1 MEGTGILSNFTA
13 IFCRFSMS
21 VYTPL
26 SLEEV
31 QAFAEPYGL
40 AVIDPIPIQ
49 GGLQN
54 TNYYLVD
61 QSQKQYVLTVFEELD
76 AEGAGELVPV
86 LDCLGQA
93 GVPVAVPLKHSG
105 QAIHSI
111 ADKPAQIA
119 PRLMGEHPEDA
130 SIVQIQAI
138 AQAQAKLHL
147 ALQGFPLERDFNR
160 NHQYWSEVAAQ
171 LKPQMNAD
179 DQALLAQVFQQFAQ
193 ITQQHPD
200 RPTGFIH
207 SDLFRDNTLFEGD
220 QLQGILDFYELNQDE
235 WLFDIAISIND
246 FCTAYPQA
254 HLDQAKAD
262 AFLAAYQRIR
272 TLTEDELACLNI
284 FLAMAACR
292 FWSMRL
298 QVAQKNAEHGRTG
311 DDILQKNPL
320 EMRMMLQDRLQ
331 RITA

>member
-1 MEGTGILSNFTA
+1 
-13 IFCRFSMS
+13 MS

-40 AVIDPIPIQ
+40 AVIDLIPIQ
-49 GGLQN
+49 GGIQN
-54 TNYYLVD
+54 TNYFLVD

-86 LDCLGQA
+86 LDCLGEA

-105 QAIHSI
+105 QAIHTI

-130 SIVQIQAI
+130 SIIQIQAI

-160 NHQYWSEVAAQ
+160 NHQYWSDVAEQ
-171 LKPQMNAD
+171 LKPQMNAQ
-179 DQALLAQVFQQFAQ
+179 DQKLLAQVFQQFAA

-254 HLDQAKAD
+254 YLDQAKAD
-262 AFLAAYQRIR
+262 AFLAAYQSIR
-272 TLTEDELACLNI
+272 PLTVDELACLNI

-298 QVAQKNAEHGRTG
+298 QVAQKNAAQGRTG
-311 DDILQKNPL
+311 DDILQKDPL

>member
-1 MEGTGILSNFTA
+1 
-13 IFCRFSMS
+13 MS

-40 AVIDPIPIQ
+40 AVIDLIPIQ
-49 GGLQN
+49 GGIQN
-54 TNYYLVD
+54 TNYFLVD
-61 QSQKQYVLTVFEELD
+61 QSQKHYVLTVFEELD

-86 LDCLGQA
+86 LDCLGEA

-130 SIVQIQAI
+130 SIIQIQAI

-160 NHQYWSEVAAQ
+160 NHQYWSDVAEQ
-171 LKPQMNAD
+171 LKPQMNAQ
-179 DQALLAQVFQQFAQ
+179 DQELLAQVFQQFAQ
-193 ITQQHPD
+193 ITQLHPD
-200 RPTGFIH
+200 RPMGFIH

-262 AFLAAYQRIR
+262 AFLAAYQSIR
-272 TLTEDELACLNI
+272 PLTVDELACLNI

-298 QVAQKNAEHGRTG
+298 QVAQKNAEQGRTG
-311 DDILQKNPL
+311 DDILQKDPL

>member
-1 MEGTGILSNFTA
+1 
-13 IFCRFSMS
+13 MS

-40 AVIDPIPIQ
+40 AVIDLIPIQ
-49 GGLQN
+49 GGIQN
-54 TNYYLVD
+54 TNYFLVD
-61 QSQKQYVLTVFEELD
+61 QSQKHYVLTVFEELD

-86 LDCLGQA
+86 LDCLGEA

-130 SIVQIQAI
+130 SIIQIQAI

-160 NHQYWSEVAAQ
+160 NHQYWSDVAEQ
-171 LKPQMNAD
+171 LKPQMNAQ
-179 DQALLAQVFQQFAQ
+179 DQELLALVFQQFAA

-200 RPTGFIH
+200 RPMGFIH

-254 HLDQAKAD
+254 HLDQAKAN
-262 AFLAAYQRIR
+262 AFLAAYQSIR
-272 TLTEDELACLNI
+272 QLTVDELACLNI

-298 QVAQKNAEHGRTG
+298 QVAQKNAEQGRTG
-311 DDILQKNPL
+311 DDILQKDPL

>member
-1 MEGTGILSNFTA
+1 
-13 IFCRFSMS
+13 MS

-40 AVIDPIPIQ
+40 AVIDLIPIQ
-49 GGLQN
+49 GGIQN
-54 TNYYLVD
+54 TNYFLVD

-130 SIVQIQAI
+130 SIAQIQAI

-147 ALQGFPLERDFNR
+147 ALQDFPLERDFNR

-171 LKPQMNAD
+171 LKPQMNAE
-179 DQALLAQVFQQFAQ
+179 DQTLLAQVFQQFAQ

-200 RPTGFIH
+200 RPIGFIH

>member
-1 MEGTGILSNFTA
+1 
-13 IFCRFSMS
+13 MS

-40 AVIDPIPIQ
+40 AVIDLIPIQ
-49 GGLQN
+49 GGIQN
-54 TNYYLVD
+54 TNYFLVD

-86 LDCLGQA
+86 LDCLGEA
-93 GVPVAVPLKHSG
+93 DVPVAVPLKHQS
-105 QAIHSI
+105 QAIHTI

-119 PRLMGEHPEDA
+119 PRLMGEHPEEA
-130 SIVQIQAI
+130 TLVQIQAI
-138 AQAQAKLHL
+138 AQAQAKMHL
-147 ALQGFPLERDFNR
+147 ALKDFPLERDFNR
-160 NHQYWSEVAAQ
+160 NHQYWSDVAEQ
-171 LKPQMNAD
+171 LRPNMNED
-179 DQALLAQVFQQFAQ
+179 DQSLLDQVFQQFAH
-193 ITQQHPD
+193 ITQQHPN
-200 RPTGFIH
+200 RPMGFIH

-220 QLQGILDFYELNQDE
+220 QLKGILDFYELNQDE
-235 WLFDIAISIND
+235 FLFDIAISIND

-254 HLDQAKAD
+254 HLDQAKVN
-262 AFLAAYQRIR
+262 AFLAAYQNIR
-272 TLTEDELACLNI
+272 QLTDDELACLNI
-284 FLAMAACR
+284 FLAMATCR

-298 QVAQKNAEHGRTG
+298 QVAQKNAEQGRTG
-311 DDILQKNPL
+311 EDISQKDPL

>member
-1 MEGTGILSNFTA
+1 
-13 IFCRFSMS
+13 MS

-40 AVIDPIPIQ
+40 AVIDLIPIQ
-49 GGLQN
+49 GGIQN
-54 TNYYLVD
+54 TNYFLVE
-61 QSQKQYVLTVFEELD
+61 QSKKQYVLTVFEELD

-130 SIVQIQAI
+130 SIAQIQAI

-262 AFLAAYQRIR
+262 AFLAAYQGIR

-311 DDILQKNPL
+311 DDILQKDPL
-320 EMRMMLQDRLQ
+320 QMRMMMQDRLQ